1 MSKPK
6 KVFKRGSVRVSIW
19 ANSKVIKGTRVRT
32 YSATIDKVY
41 KEGKQWKYTKSFSI
55 EDLPKIVSA
64 VDEAYQAFKKRNKRA
79 IRRRREGIGGD
90 PMQRNLKQ
98 LTNIFD
104 DNAIDKCISEI
115 TNVFNVK

>member
-6 KVFKRGSVRVSIW
+6 KVFKKGSVRVSIW
-19 ANSKVIKGTRVRT
+19 ANSKVIRGSRIRT
-32 YSATIDKVY
+32 YSASIDKVY
-41 KEGKQWKYTKSFSI
+41 KDGKQWKYIKSFSI

-64 VDEAYQAFKKRNKRA
+64 VDEAYQAFKNRNERA

-90 PMQRNLKQ
+90 PLRENLKQ

-104 DNAIDKCISEI
+104 ENAIDNCIGEI
-115 TNVFNVK
+115 RNVFNE